1 MRAAILRWYGAPPD
15 VGDFDEPQA
24 TDGQEVVEI
33 VAGGLNPVDIRMA
46 SGHFYG
52 GTPPLPSVA
61 GREGIGRRADGS
73 LVYFDQPVSPCGS
86 FAERAPILSESAI
99 PLGADID
106 PALAV
111 AFGIAGLAAWL
122 ALEWRAQ
129 LQEGETVLVLGA
141 SGVVGQLAVQAAKLL
156 GAARV
161 IAAARSAE
169 GLDRARSQGA
179 DEVVDISAPDEDD
192 LADALTQAAG
202 DPGVDVV
209 VDPVWGAPAA
219 AALQACA
226 PRGRLVQLGES
237 AGSHNTLGSATI
249 RGRALSVLGHTNFLA
264 PPEVKREAY
273 QRMVRH
279 GAAGELA
286 VEVER
291 VPLDDVREAWVRQ
304 TRSPHHKLVIVP

>member
-86 FAERAPILSESAI
+86 FAERAPIVSESAI

-111 AFGIAGLAAWL
+111 AFGIAGLAA
-122 ALEWRAQ
+122 
-129 LQEGETVLVLGA
+129 
-141 SGVVGQLAVQAAKLL
+141 
-156 GAARV
+156 
-161 IAAARSAE
+161 
-169 GLDRARSQGA
+169 GL
-179 DEVVDISAPDEDD
+179 P
-192 LADALTQAAG
+192 
-202 DPGVDVV
+202 
-209 VDPVWGAPAA
+209 
-219 AALQACA
+219 
-226 PRGRLVQLGES
+226 PRGRPPLPGGGEGGGPR
-237 AGSHNTLGSATI
+237 AGGGGGPPPRPA
-249 RGRALSVLGHTNFLA
+249 GPPPRA
-264 PPEVKREAY
+264 
-273 QRMVRH
+273 
-279 GAAGELA
+279 
-286 VEVER
+286 
-291 VPLDDVREAWVRQ
+291 
-304 TRSPHHKLVIVP
+304 